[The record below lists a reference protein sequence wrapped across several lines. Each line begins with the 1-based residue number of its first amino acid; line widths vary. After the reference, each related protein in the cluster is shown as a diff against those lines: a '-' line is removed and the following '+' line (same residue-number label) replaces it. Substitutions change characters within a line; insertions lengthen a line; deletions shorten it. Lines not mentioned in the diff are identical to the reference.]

1 LEEELILEYWR
12 CFDQADFRSAMKL
25 MEPHCKVLFPNT
37 GERFDH
43 AELFIRMNE
52 AYPGRWR
59 ASVERVERCE
69 NLVITAVRVSSPET
83 LQSFYAVTFFRLQN
97 GKIYEIVEYWGEN
110 GTPPEWRIRG
120 DY

>member
-1 LEEELILEYWR
+1 
-12 CFDQADFRSAMKL
+12 
-25 MEPHCKVLFPNT
+25 
-37 GERFDH
+37 
-43 AELFIRMNE
+43 
-52 AYPGRWR
+52 
-59 ASVERVERCE
+59 
-69 NLVITAVRVSSPET
+69 VSSPET